1 MSNDYQ
7 DFLICPERHSQGSIV
22 NRTINCGSNGLINI
36 LWARIASLGLPA
48 ACLEDYDDTV
58 ALITGD
64 LFSTCK
70 VDLPF
75 SA

>member
-1 MSNDYQ
+1 M
-7 DFLICPERHSQGSIV
+7 
-22 NRTINCGSNGLINI
+22 NRTINCGPNGLINI
-36 LWARIASLGLPA
+36 LWARIASLGLQA

-58 ALITGD
+58 ALITND